1 MKICD
6 KKLSNSSNSSAA
18 NRSLLWTP
26 NGLSVPQ
33 PADSIQIC
41 PRHPMSEE
49 LCVLTKSAEDDHI
62 KSKIDAALSQKD
74 VRALCQLMQADAAA
88 PAFDVD
94 VQVDNLIVS
103 QSLPCS
109 TQPSDLVA

>member
-1 MKICD
+1 MNWGLKALIDAIGMK
-6 KKLSNSSNSSAA
+6 A
-18 NRSLLWTP
+18 TP
-26 NGLSVPQ
+26 VKRKRTNGLSVPQ

-41 PRHPMSEE
+41 PRHPRSEE

-94 VQVDNLIVS
+94 IQVDNLIVS

-109 TQPSDLVA
+109 TQPSHLVA